1 MLSFATTGQQILFE
15 MGTVPKIASDKPD
28 EAYFVVREEGWSR
41 KVGCCGY
48 FRTQLSKDRP

>member
-1 MLSFATTGQQILFE
+1 MLSFATTEQQILFE
-15 MGTVPKIASDKPD
+15 IGTVPKIASDKPD
-28 EAYFVVREEGWSR
+28 EAYFGSR